1 MTGVLGELSVVVVV
15 VVHAGGGLLIAGA
28 ETDPLPTETEW
39 QSGSPRIV
47 GTISGAEPAARICA
61 TSLSAE
67 RSPRC

>member
-1 MTGVLGELSVVVVV
+1 MTGVLGELSVVVV
-15 VVHAGGGLLIAGA
+15 HAGGGGLLIAGA

-47 GTISGAEPAARICA
+47 GTMSGARIAA
-61 TSLSAE
+61 TSLSSAE